1 MKISPYSLI
10 LVGSLFFSLGLN
22 MVYYNTNKQL
32 ITKIHKME
40 NEELNKLLKRILEKM
55 IHDQQNKDKN
65 LT

>member
-1 MKISPYSLI
+1 
-10 LVGSLFFSLGLN
+10 